1 MGGSSMSAPDS
12 AERND
17 SYRQLE
23 SLSGAVFR
31 CRRGSTP
38 DHARGQNAAAQ
49 RRTGY
54 ASDATMSQASV
65 DFIGA
70 FRGKLQPFF
79 STDFLHLSRSALIFT
94 AKRSRGAT
102 ASNTDRVGV
111 LQQRR

>member
-1 MGGSSMSAPDS
+1 VDKTPQHSAAP
-12 AERND
+12 ET
-17 SYRQLE
+17 LL
-23 SLSGAVFR
+23 SL
-31 CRRGSTP
+31 
-38 DHARGQNAAAQ
+38 
-49 RRTGY
+49 
-54 ASDATMSQASV
+54 ATV

-102 ASNTDRVGV
+102 ASNTDPVGV